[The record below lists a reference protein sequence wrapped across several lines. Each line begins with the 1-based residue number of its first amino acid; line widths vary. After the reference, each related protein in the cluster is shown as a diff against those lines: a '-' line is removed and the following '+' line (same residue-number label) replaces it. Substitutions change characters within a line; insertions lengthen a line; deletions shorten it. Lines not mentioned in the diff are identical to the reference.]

1 MSRDRKNKTKNAV
14 VSSQF
19 ERAASRAG
27 IEAQKGKHAIKSEYR
42 AAIFEAGQIAVVTAA
57 SPPTGR

>member
-1 MSRDRKNKTKNAV
+1 MSRDRKSKTKNAV
-14 VSSQF
+14 VLSQF

-42 AAIFEAGQIAVVTAA
+42 AAILEAGQVAVVIA
-57 SPPTGR
+57 SPPPTGR